1 MKVKINIFSSFLFM
15 LSLAVNASQFDAV
28 YLKIDP
34 ALLFTQPGLTQQLSL
49 YNGFGNTYVNSHKWT
64 NEGTAFFGFG
74 VRSFSNNAWQLN
86 TSFSYLPVRNF
97 PDNGQIWQLNSP
109 LFNDLAYSYQIK
121 SDVFL
126 IENLLTATRSRLQ
139 PGILVGLGYSANRTS
154 GFQQLPLSNTS
165 APSSLIFSGTK
176 TNQFSFEFG
185 AVLDYACYRKLTLEL
200 AYRYLNVGKGYFE
213 SSALQDTTD
222 TLSTGTLAY
231 HIVSLGIRA
240 YYDL

>member
-64 NEGTAFFGFG
+64 NE
-74 VRSFSNNAWQLN
+74 
-86 TSFSYLPVRNF
+86 
-97 PDNGQIWQLNSP
+97 
-109 LFNDLAYSYQIK
+109 LAYSYQIK

-139 PGILVGLGYSANRTS
+139 PGILVGLGYAANRTS
-154 GFQQLPLSNTS
+154 GFQQLPLSNTA

>member
-1 MKVKINIFSSFLFM
+1 MKVFSVFLFM
-15 LSLAVNASQFDAV
+15 LSLAGHASQFDAV
-28 YLKIDP
+28 YLRVDP
-34 ALLFTQPGLTQQLSL
+34 ALLFTQPGLTQELSL
-49 YNGFGNTYVNSHKWT
+49 YNGIGNTYVTSHEWT

-74 VRSFSNNAWQLN
+74 VRSFSSDAWQLN
-86 TSFSYLPVRNF
+86 TSFSYLPVSNF

-109 LFNDLAYSYQIK
+109 LFNDLDYSYQVK

-126 IENLLTATRSRLQ
+126 IENLLTLTQSRFQ
-139 PGILVGLGYSANRTS
+139 PGILLGLGYAVNKTS
-154 GFQQLPLSNTS
+154 GFQQLPLSNT
-165 APSSLIFSGTK
+165 AVPSSLVFNGSQ

-185 AVLDYACYRKLTLEL
+185 AVLDYACYRKLTIEL

-213 SSALQDTTD
+213 SSTLQDTND
-222 TLSTGTLAY
+222 ALSTGTLVH